1 MYLDLNPT
9 CGVED
14 QLKLDIDRS
23 IFEIYFNLIYSEK
36 LRFVKTILVKA

>member
-14 QLKLDIDRS
+14 QLKLDIDLYLKYTLTLF
-23 IFEIYFNLIYSEK
+23 IQKNLD
-36 LRFVKTILVKA
+36 L